1 MEGQYLKHQIKQKTK
16 KISESV
22 IKIPYNIRRAYNKRR
37 IRSRDFTVISNNCW
51 AGKLYQYLD
60 MPYLSP
66 TVGLYFFAD
75 DYIKFVK
82 NLKYYMSID
91 LKFIS
96 VEESK
101 YKDELIKRKHDLIPL
116 AKLDDV
122 EIVFLHYKTNEEAK
136 EKWNRRK
143 QRINWENIYFK
154 FSKMNFCTEEHLK
167 VFSELPFRHK
177 FMLNNRKPPRYN
189 CEFYWN
195 GKSNETE
202 ILLDTD
208 PFPGILHIAKLINE
222 D

>member
-1 MEGQYLKHQIKQKTK
+1 MMAGQYLKRQIMQKTK
-16 KISESV
+16 KINEAV
-22 IKIPYNIRRAYNKRR
+22 RNIPYNIRRAYNKKR
-37 IRSRDFTVISNNCW
+37 IKSRDFTVISNNCW
-51 AGKLYQYLD
+51 AGKVYQYLD

-167 VFSELPFRHK
+167 AFSELPFRHK

-195 GKSNETE
+195 GKSNENE
-202 ILLDTD
+202 IVLDTD
-208 PFPGILHIAKLINE
+208 PFPGNLCLRKLIR
-222 D
+222 